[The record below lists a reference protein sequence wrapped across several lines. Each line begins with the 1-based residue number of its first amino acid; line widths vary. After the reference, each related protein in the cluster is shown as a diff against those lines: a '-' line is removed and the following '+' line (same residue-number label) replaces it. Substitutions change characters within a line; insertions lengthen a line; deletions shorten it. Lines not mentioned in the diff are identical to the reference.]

1 MLMRTSPQISAGK
14 YTTKSGIDL
23 FGTIRAAKHY
33 MRMALNIVQQPTN
46 QNCDCWLFASSGCIC
61 LTMAFNNSIDLI
73 ARHDHCCTARRNP
86 CA

>member
-33 MRMALNIVQQPTN
+33 MHY
-46 QNCDCWLFASSGCIC
+46 C
-61 LTMAFNNSIDLI
+61 LSLPNRGFQVE
-73 ARHDHCCTARRNP
+73 P
-86 CA
+86 Y